1 MKRAP
6 LTEAERAQ
14 VEVNRNAL
22 LGVLYAICLPWAI
35 GYWTFQLLDWLF
47 GL

>member
-6 LTEAERAQ
+6 LTEAEQAEI
-14 VEVNRNAL
+14 EVNRNCL
-22 LGVLYAICLPWAI
+22 ISVLYAICLPWAI
-35 GYWTFQLLDWLF
+35 GYWVFQLLDWLF